1 MATPQEQYLIDLGF
15 EVTGLTPQ
23 EINQSYSKIKL
34 LDNAFKSLGGEI
46 GKAFDKQSLDEFFN
60 QAESR
65 LQNFAKTVSATIKN
79 ISVQAGNEFIDLQ
92 RALGDMNFGTQRITP
107 VDIGTINLN
116 KSRAGNEILKN
127 IPGPM
132 DTLDKQTGRY
142 TIRQDDLG
150 DDVSKSRLKWAIGS
164 SLQQSNDIASKEV
177 DAIKKLL
184 ESGTDD
190 LESYIEKSETAYD
203 NDGKA
208 VRSWVTLKLNE
219 YQKLKMGLKYVEDTQ
234 NIDGQDKTYRFA
246 VRESQKITTD
256 YSKKYKS
263 DLDSITQ
270 SLKEYNKVSAERDEL
285 KTSDNSAYYSKQ
297 IQQDNQNLKTLETTL
312 SGVSGSVNGV
322 KTSVVTLDRTTKEAR
337 INQTALKSAFENS
350 AESQR
355 AVITAVNEYNR
366 SLSNQEA
373 QRNIKTDNEL
383 IDKAIKKQQELVEAK
398 KRLTELKSSGADQ
411 SDIAAQQKVVSS
423 LQGVLTKFGN
433 KQLSIGVQVK
443 DTTAFIEKQSKA
455 VESLAD
461 DSYGKLKTAL
471 IEEYKLQKQLADAQS
486 KGDVDTATELSK
498 QLAEKQKI
506 TAELKQNYL
515 NQSTDKNAAQQDI
528 DLIEKRLQ
536 QEKDLQDISRSS
548 AEAKKKEKEAHDEFV
563 KALKKEYE
571 AQQDLIKA
579 RDSGKIQSEA
589 DAQTRLGA
597 ATTGRQSA
605 ENKYLGVA
613 VDVNAA
619 QQEIDSLKQLNAEKE
634 KTAQANR
641 DDAET
646 KQAQADALKV
656 IQDSLKEYTDTLK
669 ENQQIENSGQ
679 SELYSQKLQDNAH
692 TLEVLQRQLK
702 LAGQGVVEI
711 DKNTQE
717 ASIDVSKLTTV
728 FANNR
733 EAVKKV
739 QNAVEQYNKVLKERK
754 TQQNAFDDTK
764 AIQAAIN
771 KMQELLAAQ
780 EKLKALKNEKA
791 STAEINAQIQK
802 VEQLKNETEQLTSVT
817 LSNGTA
823 VGKTKTYT
831 DAWTKAIDDLTA
843 SQNNSNAST
852 QQSSSLLDKLSGK
865 FSNVI
870 SNVIR
875 YNAAQFSLNTVVNKT
890 IGTIKSL
897 DKSMTEV
904 RLVTGESAESARE
917 TMNSYAD
924 LAKQLG
930 ATTTEVAS
938 GSVEWL

>member
-46 GKAFDKQSLDEFFN
+46 GRAFDKQSLDDFFN

-127 IPGPM
+127 IPSPM

-177 DAIKKLL
+177 NAIKKIL

-219 YQKLKMGLKYVEDTQ
+219 YQRLKMVLRYVEDTQ
-234 NIDGQDKTYRFA
+234 NIDGQDKAYRIA
-246 VRESQKITTD
+246 VRESDKITTD

-270 SLKEYNKVSAERDEL
+270 SLKEYNKVSAERDKL

-297 IQQDNQNLKTLETTL
+297 IQQDDQNLKTLETTL

-322 KTSVVTLDRTTKEAR
+322 KTSVVTLDKTTKEAR

-355 AVITAVNEYNR
+355 AVITAVNEYNH

-373 QRNIKTDNEL
+373 QKNIKSDNEL

-443 DTTAFIEKQSKA
+443 DTTTFVEKQSKA

-471 IEEYKLQKQLADAQS
+471 TEQYKLQKQLADAQS
-486 KGDVDTATELSK
+486 KGDTDTTELSK

-506 TAELKQNYL
+506 TAELKQTYL

-589 DAQTRLGA
+589 DAQTRLGT
-597 ATTGRQSA
+597 ATTERQGA

-619 QQEIDSLKQLNAEKE
+619 QQEIDALKQLNAEKE
-634 KTAQANR
+634 KTTQANR
-641 DDAET
+641 DDAKT

-656 IQDSLKEYTDTLK
+656 VQDSLKEYTDTLK

-679 SELYSQKLQDNAH
+679 SELYSQKLKDN
-692 TLEVLQRQLK
+692 EVALSNLRTQLQ

-711 DKNTQE
+711 DQSTQE
-717 ASIDVSKLTTV
+717 ASVNTQNLTTV
-728 FANNR
+728 FQGNADAAKR
-733 EAVKKV
+733 V
-739 QNAVEQYNKVLKERK
+739 QVAVEQYNKALRERK
-754 TQQNAFDDTK
+754 AQQNVFDDTK
-764 AIQAAIN
+764 TIQAAIN
-771 KMQELLAAQ
+771 KMQELIAAQ

-831 DAWTKAIDDLTA
+831 DAYKKAIDDLTT

>member
-46 GKAFDKQSLDEFFN
+46 GRAFDKQSLDDFFN

-127 IPGPM
+127 IPSPM

-150 DDVSKSRLKWAIGS
+150 DDVSKSRLKWAIAS
-164 SLQQSNDIASKEV
+164 SLQQSNDTASQEV

-184 ESGTDD
+184 ESGTND

-246 VRESQKITTD
+246 VREGQEITTD

-270 SLKEYNKVSAERDEL
+270 SLKEYNKVSAERDKL
-285 KTSDNSAYYSKQ
+285 RTSDSSAYYSKQ
-297 IQQDNQNLKTLETTL
+297 IQQDNQNLKALETTL
-312 SGVSGSVNGV
+312 SSVSGSVNGV

-350 AESQR
+350 AESQK
-355 AVITAVNEYNR
+355 AVITAVNEYNH

-373 QRNIKTDNEL
+373 QRNVKTDNEL

-423 LQGVLTKFGN
+423 LQGVLTRFGN

-443 DTTAFIEKQSKA
+443 EATTFVEAQSKA
-455 VESLAD
+455 VESLAND
-461 DSYGKLKTAL
+461 AYGKLKTAL
-471 IEEYKLQKQLADAQS
+471 TEQYKLQKQLADAQS
-486 KGDVDTATELSK
+486 KGDTDTTELSR

-506 TAELKQNYL
+506 TAELKQTYL

-563 KALKKEYE
+563 KALKKEYD

-579 RDSGKIQSEA
+579 RDNGNAQSEA

-597 ATTGRQSA
+597 ATTERQGA

-619 QQEIDSLKQLNAEKE
+619 QQEIDALKQLNAEKE

-646 KQAQADALKV
+646 KQVQADALKV

-771 KMQELLAAQ
+771 KMQELIAAQ

>member
-46 GKAFDKQSLDEFFN
+46 GRAFDKQSLDDFFN

-127 IPGPM
+127 IPSPM

-177 DAIKKLL
+177 NAIKKIL

-219 YQKLKMGLKYVEDTQ
+219 YQRLKMVLRYVEDTQ
-234 NIDGQDKTYRFA
+234 NIDGQDKAYRIA
-246 VRESQKITTD
+246 VRESDKITTD

-270 SLKEYNKVSAERDEL
+270 SLKEYNKVSAERDKL
-285 KTSDNSAYYSKQ
+285 KTSDSSAYYSKQ
-297 IQQDNQNLKTLETTL
+297 IQQDNQNLKALETTL
-312 SGVSGSVNGV
+312 SSVSGSVNGV

-350 AESQR
+350 AESQK
-355 AVITAVNEYNR
+355 AVITAVNEYNH

-373 QRNIKTDNEL
+373 QRNIKADNEL

-423 LQGVLTKFGN
+423 LQGVLTRFGN

-443 DTTAFIEKQSKA
+443 EATTFVEAQSKA
-455 VESLAD
+455 VESLAND
-461 DSYGKLKTAL
+461 AYGKLKTAL
-471 IEEYKLQKQLADAQS
+471 TEQYKLQKQLADAQS
-486 KGDVDTATELSK
+486 KGDTDTTELSK

-515 NQSTDKNAAQQDI
+515 NQSTDKSAAQQDI
-528 DLIEKRLQ
+528 NLIEKRLQ

-563 KALKKEYE
+563 KALEKEYD

-579 RDSGKIQSEA
+579 RDNGNARSEA

-597 ATTGRQSA
+597 ATTERQGA

-619 QQEIDSLKQLNAEKE
+619 QQEIDALKQLNAEKE

-646 KQAQADALKV
+646 KQVQADALKV

-771 KMQELLAAQ
+771 KMQELIAAQ

-831 DAWTKAIDDLTA
+831 DAYKEAIDNLTA
-843 SQNNSNAST
+843 SQERNNGST
-852 QQSSSLLDKLSGK
+852 QESSSLLDKLSGK

-897 DKSMTEV
+897 DESMTEV
-904 RLVTGESAESARE
+904 RLVTGESAESARN
-917 TMNSYAD
+917 TMNSYAE

-930 ATTTEVAS
+930 ATTQEVAS

>member
-127 IPGPM
+127 IPSPM

-177 DAIKKLL
+177 NAIKKIL

-219 YQKLKMGLKYVEDTQ
+219 YQRLKMVLRYVEDTQ
-234 NIDGQDKTYRFA
+234 NIDGQDKAYRIA
-246 VRESQKITTD
+246 VRESDKITTD

-270 SLKEYNKVSAERDEL
+270 SLKEYNKVSAERDKL
-285 KTSDNSAYYSKQ
+285 KTSDSSAYYSKQ
-297 IQQDNQNLKTLETTL
+297 IQQDNQNLKALETTL
-312 SGVSGSVNGV
+312 SSVSGSVNGV

-350 AESQR
+350 AESQK
-355 AVITAVNEYNR
+355 AVITAVNEYNH

-423 LQGVLTKFGN
+423 LQGVLTRFGN

-443 DTTAFIEKQSKA
+443 EATTFVEAQSKA
-455 VESLAD
+455 VESLAND
-461 DSYGKLKTAL
+461 AYGKLKTAL
-471 IEEYKLQKQLADAQS
+471 TEQYKLQKQLADAQS
-486 KGDVDTATELSK
+486 KGDVDTTELSR

-548 AEAKKKEKEAHDEFV
+548 AEAKKKEKEAHDELV
-563 KALKKEYE
+563 KALNKEYE

-597 ATTGRQSA
+597 ATTERQSA

-619 QQEIDSLKQLNAEKE
+619 QQEIDALKQLNAEKE
-634 KTAQANR
+634 KTTQANR
-641 DDAET
+641 DDVRT

-771 KMQELLAAQ
+771 KMQELIAAQ

-831 DAWTKAIDDLTA
+831 DAYKKAIDDLTA
-843 SQNNSNAST
+843 SQNNSNTST
-852 QQSSSLLDKLSGK
+852 HQSSSLLDKLSGK

>member
-46 GKAFDKQSLDEFFN
+46 GRAFDKQSLDEFFN

-65 LQNFAKTVSATIKN
+65 LQNFAKTVSATITN

-127 IPGPM
+127 IPSPM

-177 DAIKKLL
+177 DAIKKIL

-219 YQKLKMGLKYVEDTQ
+219 YQRLKMVLRYVEDTQ
-234 NIDGQDKTYRFA
+234 NIDGQDKAYRIA
-246 VRESQKITTD
+246 VRESDKITTD

-270 SLKEYNKVSAERDEL
+270 SLKEYNKVSAERDKL
-285 KTSDNSAYYSKQ
+285 KTSDSSAYYSKQ
-297 IQQDNQNLKTLETTL
+297 IQQDNQNLKALETTL
-312 SGVSGSVNGV
+312 SSVSGSVNGV

-350 AESQR
+350 AESQK
-355 AVITAVNEYNR
+355 AVITAVNEYNH

-423 LQGVLTKFGN
+423 LQGVLTRFGN

-443 DTTAFIEKQSKA
+443 EATTFVEAQSKA
-455 VESLAD
+455 VESLAND
-461 DSYGKLKTAL
+461 AYGKLKTAL
-471 IEEYKLQKQLADAQS
+471 TEQYKLQKQLADAQS
-486 KGDVDTATELSK
+486 KGDTDTTELSK

-515 NQSTDKNAAQQDI
+515 NQSTDKSAAQQDI
-528 DLIEKRLQ
+528 NLIEKRLQ

-563 KALKKEYE
+563 KALEKEYD

-579 RDSGKIQSEA
+579 RDNGNARSEA

-597 ATTGRQSA
+597 ATTERQGA

-619 QQEIDSLKQLNAEKE
+619 QQEIDALKQLNAEKE

-646 KQAQADALKV
+646 KQVQADALKV

-771 KMQELLAAQ
+771 KMQELIAAQ